1 MIFLKISSTE
11 NKRLSELEIEL
22 ENLKIQTE
30 ELKTK
35 LQCFEENK
43 RLRKW
48 KNSEAVEQLTPKTLH
63 NQMWKVQACQDT
75 YTYNTPHAQTDDLQ
89 KYLETV
95 KPPFK
100 DTGGAVESV
109 CVNMVSV
116 LNISGFNFENM

>member
-1 MIFLKISSTE
+1 MNQNKCLEWFFLISSIE

-35 LQCFEENK
+35 LQWFEENK

-63 NQMWKVQACQDT
+63 NQMWKGQACQDT
-75 YTYNTPHAQTDDLQ
+75 YTYNTPHARTDALQ
-89 KYLETV
+89 KCLKTV
-95 KPPFK
+95 KSPFK
-100 DTGGAVESV
+100 NTEGP
-109 CVNMVSV
+109 
-116 LNISGFNFENM
+116 

>member
-1 MIFLKISSTE
+1 MNQNKRLEWFFFLISSTE

-48 KNSEAVEQLTPKTLH
+48 KNSEAVEQLTPKTLMLH

-75 YTYNTPHAQTDDLQ
+75 YTYNTPHVQTDGLQ

-100 DTGGAVESV
+100 DTGG
-109 CVNMVSV
+109 
-116 LNISGFNFENM
+116 L

>member
-1 MIFLKISSTE
+1 MNQNKCLEWFFLISSTE

-35 LQCFEENK
+35 LQWFEENK

-48 KNSEAVEQLTPKTLH
+48 KNSEAFEQLTPKTLH

-75 YTYNTPHAQTDDLQ
+75 YTYNTPHARTDGLQ
-89 KYLETV
+89 ECLKTV

-100 DTGGAVESV
+100 NTEGP
-109 CVNMVSV
+109 
-116 LNISGFNFENM
+116 